1 MAITVT
7 TKDGKLHPYPTA
19 TTCVPSVD
27 LGVTCVHRIDGTGSG
42 ELISWFPTADVAK
55 VEFFL
60 RTEVAEATPV
70 VDGMPVN

>member
-27 LGVTCVHRIDGTGSG
+27 LGITCVHRIFDTTSV
-42 ELISWFPTADVAK
+42 ELVSWFPTTDIMK

-60 RTEVAEATPV
+60 RTEVAEAPV